1 MMIII
6 PAVAAAAAAHQLL
19 CFAFMPS
26 EREPRGL
33 STPRSISLSIYAA
46 PPDASTPRAVCKHSL
61 RAYYNNVCAIRFF
74 IIQPASAWDFSLFC
88 RRCMRLGSKLY
99 PFKFEAHQKCC
110 FFLMRFKKI
119 QDDECCYVQ
128 TIFLHGFR

>member
-61 RAYYNNVCAIRFF
+61 RAYCNNVCAIRF
-74 IIQPASAWDFSLFC
+74 L
-88 RRCMRLGSKLY
+88 LY
-99 PFKFEAHQKCC
+99 NRPVHG
-110 FFLMRFKKI
+110 
-119 QDDECCYVQ
+119 
-128 TIFLHGFR
+128 IFLCFAADACDWGQNYTPLNSERIKNVVFS